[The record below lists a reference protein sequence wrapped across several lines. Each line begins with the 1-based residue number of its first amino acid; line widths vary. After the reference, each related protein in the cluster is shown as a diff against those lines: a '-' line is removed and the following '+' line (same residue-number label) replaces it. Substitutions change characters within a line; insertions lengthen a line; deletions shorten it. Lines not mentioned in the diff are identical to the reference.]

1 MDGRHIRRR
10 AGAAL
15 NSALVMLLVFIAA
28 VTILLGAAWL
38 WTMIDRRG
46 D

>member
-10 AGAAL
+10 IGAVM

-28 VTILLGAAWL
+28 VSILLGAAWL
-38 WTMIDRRG
+38 WTMIDRGG